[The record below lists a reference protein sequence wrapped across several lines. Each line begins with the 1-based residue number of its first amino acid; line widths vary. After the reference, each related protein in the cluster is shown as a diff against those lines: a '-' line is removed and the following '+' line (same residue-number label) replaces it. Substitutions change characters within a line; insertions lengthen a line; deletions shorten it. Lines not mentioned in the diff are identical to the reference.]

1 MHTYGGTHG
10 LQEQLPL
17 GAQCVMLIIWQ
28 VWKPIHTLFATE
40 SFLLQQLEQQL
51 QEQQEEQQQQQQQT
65 KQQHH
70 HHCVFVIFFCRKR
83 RAPPLYMM
91 MLLFLFA
98 VLLSS
103 SSSHTAVAAAVPI
116 VVCSLYLWMTKKNIS
131 ILFQNVTEKKWYGTP
146 RGVVAPTQGPGEGPD
161 SVLAT
166 SERVHLCTSDE
177 VAFKFKSTF
186 EIKTV
191 QYILYR
197 PPFFFFDPLL
207 LRPYCT

>member
-17 GAQCVMLIIWQ
+17 GAQCVMLIIWK
-28 VWKPIHTLFATE
+28 VWLPYLHFACNRIISVAAVGAAARGAAGGAAAATTANKTAASSSLRCRYFFLSTTPPTCPYIWWCCCFCLLCCCRRRLTL
-40 SFLLQQLEQQL
+40 LLLL
-51 QEQQEEQQQQQQQT
+51 
-65 KQQHH
+65 
-70 HHCVFVIFFCRKR
+70 
-83 RAPPLYMM
+83 LYP
-91 MLLFLFA
+91 LLFLY
-98 VLLSS
+98 
-103 SSSHTAVAAAVPI
+103 I
-116 VVCSLYLWMTKKNIS
+116 CGWQKKTNQCY
-131 ILFQNVTEKKWYGTP
+131 FHNVTEKKWYGTP

-197 PPFFFFDPLL
+197 PPFFFFNRTILL
-207 LRPYCT
+207 PYGS